1 MTGQVKNRGQEREN
15 EYYKIERTRGAS
27 EKLKREKTEAEKTMY
42 LTNAVETWMFR
53 CECNECL
60 KDKVSQ

>member
-1 MTGQVKNRGQEREN
+1 MYEN

-42 LTNAVETWMFR
+42 LTNAVETWTFR
-53 CECNECL
+53 CECNQCL
-60 KDKVSQ
+60 QDKVSQ